1 MTSRKRPNDSSSS
14 SHAKE
19 TSGPKRKISKK
30 ISSSVNSLSVTK
42 KFTEFKVENVVKCL
56 YKYQLGSLKQNE
68 RGRISEQVITEKLR
82 RFYVYAREDSVDFD
96 RRITALQ
103 FHPKDPHI
111 LGIGSKSGQLTIRFL
126 NKPTAALTWNGIG
139 PGGSITYITFDP
151 LVSNSVLISSIDGTV
166 RRHNYVEN
174 TSKEFLNTDSFSKW
188 YCSVNASRDHGLI
201 VTGDTSGTMTI
212 LNKDLKIVSLHKV
225 QKGKINSLEIP
236 KGRDWLLASAS
247 LDKTVKIWDIRKI
260 ESKKPIYTLSHD
272 HAVNSANFSQVDG
285 NRLLTTDQSKELRV
299 YKAPLFDLETSITHP
314 HRQFQH
320 MTPIKATWH
329 PLSDLIVVGRYPDPS
344 LEDYVE
350 GEARTVDIISA
361 ETGLMRLQLDS
372 VSCGGILNLNVFN
385 ANGEILAST
394 MSRNINYWKARDLI
408 ERIKK
413 PYDDDDGDPKEVKLP
428 ISKPPKQS
436 KTKNVREKT
445 KRV

>member
-1 MTSRKRPNDSSSS
+1 MTSRKRPNNSSSS
-14 SHAKE
+14 SAKE
-19 TSGPKRKISKK
+19 TSGPKRKIPKK
-30 ISSSVNSLSVTK
+30 ISSSVNNLSVAK
-42 KFTEFKVENVVKCL
+42 KFTEFKIENVVKCL
-56 YKYQLGSLKQNE
+56 YKYQLGSLKLSE

-82 RFYVYAREDSVDFD
+82 RFYVYAREDSIEFD

-103 FHPKDPHI
+103 FHPKDPQI

-126 NKPTAALTWNGIG
+126 NKADATVSWDGIG

-166 RRHNYVEN
+166 RRHNYAEN
-174 TSKEFLNTDSFSKW
+174 TTKQFLNTGSFSKW
-188 YCSVNASRDHGLI
+188 YCSVNASRDNSLI
-201 VTGDTSGTMTI
+201 VTGDTQGIMTFVS
-212 LNKDLKIVSLHKV
+212 KDLKVLAAHKV
-225 QKGKINSLEIP
+225 QKGKINSLEFP
-236 KGRDWLLASAS
+236 KGREWLLASAS

-260 ESKKPIYTLSHD
+260 DPKNPLHDLSHD
-272 HAVNSANFSQVDG
+272 HGINSANFSQVDG

-299 YKAPLFDLETSITHP
+299 YKGPLFELETRITHP

-329 PLSDLIVVGRYPDPS
+329 PLCDLIVVGRYPDPS
-344 LEDYVE
+344 LEDYIE

-394 MSRNINYWKARDLI
+394 MGRNINYWKARDLI

-413 PYDDDDGDPKEVKLP
+413 PNDDDDGDRKEVKLP
-428 ISKPPKQS
+428 IPKPSKQS
-436 KTKNVREKT
+436 KTKNVKEKT